1 MTARFR
7 KKVRRMRGTHTH
19 GWGAKKKHRGGGSR
33 SGKGRSGMMKHN
45 KSWMIKNDPN
55 HFGRHGFK
63 VPHQAA
69 NVIKAITLRDI
80 DNMARRIGKKEID
93 LKALGY
99 DKVLGTGK
107 ITQPL
112 TIKADI
118 IVENAKSKIEA
129 AGGEAVELS
138 KKEKA

>member
-45 KSWMIKNDPN
+45 KSWMLKNEPH
-55 HFGRHGFK
+55 HFGRWGFK
-63 VPHQAA
+63 VPTEART
-69 NVIKAITLRDI
+69 VVRTITLRDL
-80 DNMARRIGKKEID
+80 DTLARRLGKKELD
-93 LKALGY
+93 LTELGF
-99 DKVLGTGK
+99 DKLLGTGK

-112 TIKADI
+112 IVKANS
-118 IVENAKSKIEA
+118 IVESAKSKIEA
-129 AGGEAVELS
+129 AGGQAIQHQKS
-138 KKEKA
+138 